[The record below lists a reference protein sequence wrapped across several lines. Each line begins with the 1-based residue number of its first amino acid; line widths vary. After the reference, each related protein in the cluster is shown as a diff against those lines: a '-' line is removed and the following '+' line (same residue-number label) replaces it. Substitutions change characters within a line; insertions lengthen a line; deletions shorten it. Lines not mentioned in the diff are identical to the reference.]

1 MGGGKVAS
9 VDVADWGR
17 SLLWVALLGTAVL
30 FSARTTE
37 AFERPKV
44 ALVQA
49 IALVLACGMA
59 ALAVSAHPGWPRV
72 TAWFRDLAT
81 APLSGGI
88 VLSLVA
94 AAASTSASISP
105 RTSWLGAQGSFAG
118 LLTLAALAVVY
129 FAARRFCGDPSS
141 AQAVLAGAVIG
152 LGVTVAY
159 GVAQVTGLDPFR
171 WDAPIRF
178 AGVRRVFS
186 TQGHPNSLAQLL
198 AAGTPLAVLFLLR
211 AWRSQRYGQA
221 AVLALVVA
229 GGLGLTL
236 LTVSRAGAL
245 ALGVALVVGVSCPR
259 PALGKGAV
267 STLAPLLGAVALA
280 AVAAL
285 AFDPDGGLAALSRRL
300 SGAADPAVLHRDL
313 RRHLWAGA
321 WAAFRDH
328 PILGVG
334 LDCLW
339 LAFGR
344 YRTAA
349 GWAAEWGETPLKAH
363 AQPLE
368 ILATRGLVGGATA
381 LVLLFGAGRAAI
393 RAVRR
398 PDADRGLTV
407 AIVSSLAALGAHCL
421 FHFPTAAGATLA
433 AVLAGILSRLAEAG
447 PREAETAA
455 VCPKAGLGALVA
467 ALAAVY
473 LVVVVPLRADVLA
486 RGATVLVH
494 TDPARSVGLAREAV
508 RLDPSRDLP
517 WLRLAAA
524 LQAAGVSTSDP
535 AARRTLLEDA
545 RRAAER
551 AVALVPVSA
560 YDQAHLGTLLADLER
575 ESPALSAREEVE
587 AVFGKAADLD
597 PVNADILGAAA
608 GAALAAGDLDRAR
621 AWAERCAQHYPGFA
635 TPQAVLGAVSLAEGR
650 RLAKGGAF
658 AEGRRRVEEAVRLL
672 KAALAGDWHGDDRAR
687 AAAEEN
693 LAKALAALAA

>member
-1 MGGGKVAS
+1 MGGGKAAH

-17 SLLWVALLGTAVL
+17 SLLWLALLGTAVL

-37 AFERPKV
+37 SFERPKV

-49 IALVLACGMA
+49 IAVVLACLMA

-72 TAWFRDLAT
+72 RAGALALARD
-81 APLSGGI
+81 PLSLGI
-88 VLSLVA
+88 LLSLAA
-94 AAASTSASISP
+94 AAASTAASISP
-105 RTSWLGAQGSFAG
+105 RTSLLGAQGSFAG
-118 LLTLAALAVVY
+118 LLTLAALAVLF
-129 FAARRFCGDPSS
+129 FAARRLCGDPSA

-152 LGVTVAY
+152 LGVAVAY
-159 GVAQVTGLDPFR
+159 GVAQVTGLDPFQ
-171 WDAPIRF
+171 WDATITF

-198 AAGTPLAVLFLLR
+198 AAGTPLAVLFFLR
-211 AWRSQRYGQA
+211 AWRSERYGQA
-221 AVLALVVA
+221 GVLALVVA
-229 GGLGLTL
+229 GALGLTL

-245 ALGVALVVGVSCPR
+245 ALGAALVVAVSCAR
-259 PALGKGAV
+259 PGLGKRAA
-267 STLAPLLGAVALA
+267 STLLPLLGAVALA

-285 AFDPDGGLAALSRRL
+285 AFDPDGGLAALAGRL

-328 PILGVG
+328 PALGVG

-368 ILATRGLVGGATA
+368 ILATRGLLGGAAA
-381 LVLLFGAGRAAI
+381 LVLLFGAGRAAM

-398 PDADRGLTV
+398 PDADRGLAV

-433 AVLAGILSRLAEAG
+433 ATLAGILSRLAEAG
-447 PREAETAA
+447 PREGEAV

-467 ALAAVY
+467 AVAAVY

-486 RGATVLVH
+486 RSATVLVH
-494 TDPARSVGLAREAV
+494 TDPPRAVALGREAV
-508 RLDPSRDLP
+508 RLDPSRDVP

-524 LQAAGVSTSDP
+524 LQAAGAATSDP
-535 AARRTLLEDA
+535 AARRALLEDA

-575 ESPALSAREEVE
+575 EKPALAGRDEVE
-587 AVFGKAADLD
+587 AVCRKAVDLD
-597 PVNADILGAAA
+597 PVNADILVAAA
-608 GAALAAGDLDRAR
+608 GGALAAGDLDRAR

-635 TPQAVLGAVSLAEGR
+635 TPLAVLGAVSLAEGR
-650 RLAKGGAF
+650 RLAEGGATG
-658 AEGRRRVEEAVRLL
+658 EGRRSFEEAVRLL

-693 LAKALAALAA
+693 LAQALAALAA